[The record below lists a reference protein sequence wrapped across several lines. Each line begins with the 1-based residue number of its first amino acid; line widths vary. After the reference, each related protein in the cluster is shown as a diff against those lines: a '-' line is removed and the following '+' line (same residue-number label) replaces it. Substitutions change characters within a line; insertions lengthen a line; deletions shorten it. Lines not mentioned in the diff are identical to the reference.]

1 MCSCLPKC
9 QHFAGMY
16 NICVLAFARDDLYL
30 TNIFSY
36 TAHIHTVA
44 NDEQYIHQRT
54 LMWHN
59 NSKYNHGQLSRT
71 CFQG

>member
-1 MCSCLPKC
+1 MPKGVSKVRWHV
-9 QHFAGMY
+9 QLSPQ
-16 NICVLAFARDDLYL
+16 VLAFARDDLYL
-30 TNIFSY
+30 TNISSS
-36 TAHIHTVA
+36 TAHIHTMA
-44 NDEQYIHQRT
+44 NDEQYIHQQT